1 MTGQWEECGSWEQ
14 NRCWRQRDDVPLWW
28 PVVWRVQEIL
38 LFLVYETLWT
48 LKKNKKVMSMTEH
61 VLQAVKD
68 KVKMQTRISPFVSGS
83 DVGGVGGVE
92 T

>member
-1 MTGQWEECGSWEQ
+1 MGAKQVLETKRRRTTVVACGVAGS
-14 NRCWRQRDDVPLWW
+14 RDTSLSRLRD
-28 PVVWRVQEIL
+28 
-38 LFLVYETLWT
+38 TLDSE
-48 LKKNKKVMSMTEH
+48 KNEKVMSMTEH